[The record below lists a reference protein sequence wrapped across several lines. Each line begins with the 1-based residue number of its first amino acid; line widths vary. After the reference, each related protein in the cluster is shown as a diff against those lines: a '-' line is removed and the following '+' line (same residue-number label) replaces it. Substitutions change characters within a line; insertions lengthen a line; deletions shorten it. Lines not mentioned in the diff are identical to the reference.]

1 MGPLPFTVTTCLTL
15 TSHSL
20 QETQAIGQAIGRRA
34 CPGDLYLLSGAMGTG
49 KTCLTQ
55 GIAWGM
61 GITEYAHSPTFVL
74 IHQYRGPLTLYHI
87 DLYRLDDPRDVVE
100 IGIDEYMEGEGV
112 CAVEWAEKATEV
124 FPTDHLL
131 VTLEETGAQERRL
144 TLSARGKRY
153 QELVEALQEEL
164 A

>member
-1 MGPLPFTVTTCLTL
+1 MGPLPLAVTTCLTL
-15 TSHSL
+15 TSHSP

-34 CPGDLYLLSGAMGTG
+34 CSGDVYLLSGALGTG

-74 IHQYRGPLTLYHI
+74 VHQYRGPLTLYHI
-87 DLYRLDDPRDVVE
+87 DLYRLDDPREVVD
-100 IGIDEYMEGEGV
+100 IGIDEYLEGEGV
-112 CAVEWAEKATEV
+112 CVVEWAEKALEV
-124 FPTDHLL
+124 FPADHLM
-131 VTLEETGAQERRL
+131 VTLEETGEQERRL
-144 TLSARGKRY
+144 TLSARGERHQK
-153 QELVEALQEEL
+153 LVGALQEEL